1 MLKTLR
7 LSLVRFVGE
16 EEAPRL
22 RLGSRSSAP
31 RPVAMS
37 GLLADPMT
45 SANDSTENAARY
57 SDSSSRDSI
66 DNSDESISRRAF
78 IAWYAR
84 GRSIS
89 SASTL
94 TRDDKR
100 ESYVVRPIGDQMLFV
115 ECRRIYFAVSSSKE
129 FADEDADKR
138 KRRSCERRSHPLKKV
153 ERIRPSP

>member
-1 MLKTLR
+1 
-7 LSLVRFVGE
+7 
-16 EEAPRL
+16 
-22 RLGSRSSAP
+22 
-31 RPVAMS
+31 MS

-57 SDSSSRDSI
+57 SDSSLRDSI
-66 DNSDESISRRAF
+66 DNSDESIFHRAF
-78 IAWYAR
+78 IAWYPR

-138 KRRSCERRSHPLKKV
+138 KTPLV
-153 ERIRPSP
+153 